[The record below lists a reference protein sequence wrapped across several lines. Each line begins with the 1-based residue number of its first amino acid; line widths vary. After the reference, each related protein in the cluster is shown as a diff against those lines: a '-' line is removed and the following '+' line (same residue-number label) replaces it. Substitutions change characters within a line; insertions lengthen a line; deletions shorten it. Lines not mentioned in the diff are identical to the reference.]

1 MEVAGASIGLMILF
15 AMVGL
20 GVFAFQLWMLI
31 EILMKEPAD
40 INKIVWFLVVFLMP
54 LLGSLIYFL
63 LRRPQRLTEQGG

>member
-1 MEVAGASIGLMILF
+1 MILF

-20 GVFAFQLWMLI
+20 GVFVFQLWMLI
-31 EILMKEPAD
+31 EVLMKEPAD

-63 LRRPQRLTEQGG
+63 FRRPQRLTEQGG